1 MALSAHLE
9 QLQYKHAQLDAK
21 IQRELR
27 HPIPD
32 TLRLAQLK
40 KEKLY
45 LKQQMLQK
53 PMASQASHG

>member
-9 QLQYKHAQLDAK
+9 QLQNKHSQLDEK

-32 TLRLAQLK
+32 TLRLAEMKKQKLRLK
-40 KEKLY
+40 E
-45 LKQQMLQK
+45 QIGQI
-53 PMASQASHG
+53 

>member
-9 QLQYKHAQLDAK
+9 QLQHKHSQLDAK

-32 TLRLAQLK
+32 TLRLSQLK
-40 KEKLY
+40 KEKLR
-45 LKQQMLQK
+45 LKEQMRLMK
-53 PMASQASHG
+53 VA

>member
-9 QLQYKHAQLDAK
+9 QLQNKHAKLDEK

-32 TLRLAQLK
+32 TLRIAQMK
-40 KEKLY
+40 KEKLQ
-45 LKQQMLQK
+45 LKEQMQQMK
-53 PMASQASHG
+53 AA